1 MRRRSHALEEK
12 AVDDKKMK
20 DAVFLVA
27 FGVLLYVGA
36 THLSTVLAA
45 ISSVVELLLPV
56 LIGAIFAFVLN
67 VPMSGLERMF
77 HQLGKSIGR
86 ELPIA
91 PIRVV
96 SLLITLAG
104 IVLAFVGAVA
114 LVIPELIESART
126 IIPLAQQKIPE
137 WIAFAEQNGVDLS
150 GLVQQLSAL
159 GEGAAAASSSSSFVG
174 SAAVIAKSTILTAG
188 NMMLG
193 MVIAIYLLL
202 GKHTF
207 SRQALMIARA
217 NLPASVVEKIRFV
230 GNLACE
236 TYAKFLSGQFVEAI
250 ILSCLMYTTFK
261 IFGLPYAGITAYLTG
276 LCAFVPYVGA
286 FLSGASG
293 VVLTLLA
300 NPMKAPVCLVVYLA
314 TQFIENQF
322 IYPRVV
328 GGSVGLAPMWALLA
342 ALIGGK
348 LFGVVGIVFFIP
360 LASVIYTLIRDDT
373 RAKLARMQ
381 QTPVPDGDGGRSGGE
396 LSK

>member
-1 MRRRSHALEEK
+1 MLPALQSALGQREK
-12 AVDDKKMK
+12 NVDDKKLK
-20 DAVFLVA
+20 DALFLIA
-27 FGVLLYVGA
+27 FGVVLYVGMM
-36 THLSTVLAA
+36 HLSTVLAA
-45 ISSVVELLLPV
+45 VSSVVDLLLPV

-77 HQLGKSIGR
+77 QQAGKSLGR
-86 ELPIA
+86 ELPVI
-91 PIRVV
+91 PVRVA

-114 LVIPELIESART
+114 LVIPELIESARS
-126 IIPLAQQKIPE
+126 IIPLAQEKIPE
-137 WIAFAEQNGVDLS
+137 WIAFAEANGIDLS
-150 GLVQQLSAL
+150 GLVQQMSELSQKVSAD
-159 GEGAAAASSSSSFVG
+159 GASSLVG
-174 SAAVIAKSTILTAG
+174 SAAVIARSTILTAG
-188 NMMLG
+188 NTMLG

-202 GKHTF
+202 GKHNF

-217 NLPASVVEKIRFV
+217 NLPAGVVQKIRFV

-250 ILSCLMYTTFK
+250 ILGCLMYTTFK
-261 IFGLPYAGITAYLTG
+261 IFGLPYAGITAYLTS

-300 NPMKAPVCLVVYLA
+300 DPVKAPICLVVYLA

-342 ALIGGK
+342 AIVGGK

-360 LASVIYTLIRDDT
+360 LASVIYTLVRDDT
-373 RAKLARMQ
+373 LAKLARKQ
-381 QTPVPDGDGGRSGGE
+381 GQDALDRGAAIE
-396 LSK
+396 E

>member
-1 MRRRSHALEEK
+1 
-12 AVDDKKMK
+12 VDDKKLK
-20 DAVFLVA
+20 DALFLIA
-27 FGVLLYVGA
+27 FGVVLYVGM

-45 ISSVVELLLPV
+45 VSSVVDLLLPV

-77 HQLGKSIGR
+77 QQAGKSLGR
-86 ELPIA
+86 ELPVI
-91 PIRVV
+91 PVRVA

-114 LVIPELIESART
+114 LVIPELIESARS
-126 IIPLAQQKIPE
+126 IIPLAQEKIPE
-137 WIAFAEQNGVDLS
+137 WIAFAEANGIDLS
-150 GLVQQLSAL
+150 GLVQQMSELSQKVSAD
-159 GEGAAAASSSSSFVG
+159 GASSLVG
-174 SAAVIAKSTILTAG
+174 SAAVIARSTILTAG
-188 NMMLG
+188 NTMLG

-202 GKHTF
+202 GKHNF

-217 NLPASVVEKIRFV
+217 NLPAGVVQKIRFV

-250 ILSCLMYTTFK
+250 ILGCLMYTTFK
-261 IFGLPYAGITAYLTG
+261 IFGLPYAGITAYLTS

-300 NPMKAPVCLVVYLA
+300 DPVKAPICLVVYLA

-342 ALIGGK
+342 AIVGGK

-360 LASVIYTLIRDDT
+360 LASVIYTLVRDDT
-373 RAKLARMQ
+373 LAKLARKQ
-381 QTPVPDGDGGRSGGE
+381 GQDALDRAAAIE
-396 LSK
+396 E

>member
-1 MRRRSHALEEK
+1 M
-12 AVDDKKMK
+12 DDKKLK
-20 DAVFLVA
+20 DALFLIA
-27 FGVLLYVGA
+27 FGVVLYVGM

-45 ISSVVELLLPV
+45 VSSVVDLLLPV

-77 HQLGKSIGR
+77 QQAGKSLGR
-86 ELPIA
+86 ELPVI
-91 PIRVV
+91 PVRVA

-114 LVIPELIESART
+114 LVIPELIESARS
-126 IIPLAQQKIPE
+126 IIPLAQEKIPE
-137 WIAFAEQNGVDLS
+137 WIAFAEANGIDLS
-150 GLVQQLSAL
+150 GLVQQMSELSQKVSAD
-159 GEGAAAASSSSSFVG
+159 GASSLVG
-174 SAAVIAKSTILTAG
+174 SAAVIARSTILTAG
-188 NMMLG
+188 NTMLG

-202 GKHTF
+202 GKHNF

-217 NLPASVVEKIRFV
+217 NLPAGVVQKIRFV

-250 ILSCLMYTTFK
+250 ILGCLMYTTFK
-261 IFGLPYAGITAYLTG
+261 IFGLPYAGITAYLTS

-300 NPMKAPVCLVVYLA
+300 DPVKAPICLVVYLA

-342 ALIGGK
+342 AIVGGK

-360 LASVIYTLIRDDT
+360 LASVIYTLVRDDT
-373 RAKLARMQ
+373 LAKLARKQ
-381 QTPVPDGDGGRSGGE
+381 GQDALDRAAAIE
-396 LSK
+396 E

>member
-1 MRRRSHALEEK
+1 M
-12 AVDDKKMK
+12 DDKKLK
-20 DAVFLVA
+20 DALFLIA
-27 FGVLLYVGA
+27 FGVVLYVGM

-45 ISSVVELLLPV
+45 VSSVVDLLLPV

-77 HQLGKSIGR
+77 QQAGKSLGR
-86 ELPIA
+86 ELPVI
-91 PIRVV
+91 PVRVA

-114 LVIPELIESART
+114 LVIPELIESARS
-126 IIPLAQQKIPE
+126 IIPLAQEKIPE
-137 WIAFAEQNGVDLS
+137 WIAFAEANGIDLS
-150 GLVQQLSAL
+150 GLVQQMSELSQKVSAD
-159 GEGAAAASSSSSFVG
+159 GASSLVG
-174 SAAVIAKSTILTAG
+174 SAAVIARSTILTAG
-188 NMMLG
+188 NTMLG

-202 GKHTF
+202 GKHNF

-217 NLPASVVEKIRFV
+217 NLPAGVVQKIRFV

-250 ILSCLMYTTFK
+250 ILGCLMYTTFK
-261 IFGLPYAGITAYLTG
+261 IFGLPYAGITAYLTS

-300 NPMKAPVCLVVYLA
+300 DPVKAPICLVVYLA
-314 TQFIENQF
+314 IQFIENQF

-342 ALIGGK
+342 AIVGGK

-360 LASVIYTLIRDDT
+360 LASVIYTLVRDDT
-373 RAKLARMQ
+373 LAKLARKQ
-381 QTPVPDGDGGRSGGE
+381 GQDALGQGTAIE
-396 LSK
+396 E

>member
-1 MRRRSHALEEK
+1 MPPALQSALGQREK
-12 AVDDKKMK
+12 NVDDKKLK
-20 DAVFLVA
+20 DALFFIA
-27 FGVLLYVGA
+27 FGVVLYVGM

-45 ISSVVELLLPV
+45 VSSVVDLLLPV

-77 HQLGKSIGR
+77 HQAGKSLGR
-86 ELPIA
+86 ELPVI
-91 PIRVV
+91 PVRVA

-114 LVIPELIESART
+114 LVIPELIESARS
-126 IIPLAQQKIPE
+126 IIPLAQEKIPE
-137 WIAFAEQNGVDLS
+137 WIAFAEANGIDLS
-150 GLVQQLSAL
+150 GLVQQMSELSQKVSAD
-159 GEGAAAASSSSSFVG
+159 GASSLVG
-174 SAAVIAKSTILTAG
+174 SAAVIARSTILTAG
-188 NMMLG
+188 NTMLG

-202 GKHTF
+202 GKHNF

-217 NLPASVVEKIRFV
+217 NLPAGVVQKIRFV

-250 ILSCLMYTTFK
+250 ILGCLMYTTFK

-300 NPMKAPVCLVVYLA
+300 DPVKAPICLVVYLA

-342 ALIGGK
+342 AIVGGK

-360 LASVIYTLIRDDT
+360 LASVIYTLVRDDT
-373 RAKLARMQ
+373 LAKLARKRGQ
-381 QTPVPDGDGGRSGGE
+381 DALGQGTAIE
-396 LSK
+396 E

>member
-1 MRRRSHALEEK
+1 M
-12 AVDDKKMK
+12 DDKKLK
-20 DAVFLVA
+20 DALFLIA
-27 FGVLLYVGA
+27 FGVVLYVGM

-45 ISSVVELLLPV
+45 VSSVVDLLLPV

-77 HQLGKSIGR
+77 QQAGKSLGR
-86 ELPIA
+86 ELPVI
-91 PIRVV
+91 PVRVA

-114 LVIPELIESART
+114 LVIPELIESARS
-126 IIPLAQQKIPE
+126 IIPLAQEKIPE
-137 WIAFAEQNGVDLS
+137 WIAFAEANGIDLS
-150 GLVQQLSAL
+150 GLVQQMSELSQKVSVD
-159 GEGAAAASSSSSFVG
+159 GASSLVG
-174 SAAVIAKSTILTAG
+174 SAAVIARSTILTAG
-188 NMMLG
+188 NTMLG

-202 GKHTF
+202 GKHNF

-217 NLPASVVEKIRFV
+217 NLPAGVVQKIRFV

-250 ILSCLMYTTFK
+250 ILGCLMYTTFK
-261 IFGLPYAGITAYLTG
+261 IFGLPYAGITAYLTS

-300 NPMKAPVCLVVYLA
+300 DPVKAPICLVVYLA

-342 ALIGGK
+342 AIVGGK

-360 LASVIYTLIRDDT
+360 LASVIYTLVRDDT
-373 RAKLARMQ
+373 LAKLARKQ
-381 QTPVPDGDGGRSGGE
+381 GQDALDRAAAIE
-396 LSK
+396 E

>member
-1 MRRRSHALEEK
+1 M
-12 AVDDKKMK
+12 DDKKLK
-20 DAVFLVA
+20 DALFLIA
-27 FGVLLYVGA
+27 FGVVLYVGMM
-36 THLSTVLAA
+36 HLSTVLAA
-45 ISSVVELLLPV
+45 VSSVVDLLLPV

-77 HQLGKSIGR
+77 QQAGKSLGR
-86 ELPIA
+86 ELPVI
-91 PIRVV
+91 PVRVA

-114 LVIPELIESART
+114 LVIPELIESARS
-126 IIPLAQQKIPE
+126 IIPLAQEKIPE
-137 WIAFAEQNGVDLS
+137 WIAFAEANGIDLS
-150 GLVQQLSAL
+150 GLVQQMSELSQKVSAD
-159 GEGAAAASSSSSFVG
+159 GASSLVG
-174 SAAVIAKSTILTAG
+174 SAAVIARSTILTAG
-188 NMMLG
+188 NTMLG

-202 GKHTF
+202 GKHNF

-217 NLPASVVEKIRFV
+217 NLPAGVVQKIRFV

-250 ILSCLMYTTFK
+250 ILGCLMYTTFK
-261 IFGLPYAGITAYLTG
+261 IFGLPYAGITAYLTS

-300 NPMKAPVCLVVYLA
+300 DPVKAPICLVVYLA

-342 ALIGGK
+342 AIVGGK

-360 LASVIYTLIRDDT
+360 LASVIYTLVRDDT
-373 RAKLARMQ
+373 LAKLARKQ
-381 QTPVPDGDGGRSGGE
+381 GQDALDRAAAIE
-396 LSK
+396 E

>member
-1 MRRRSHALEEK
+1 M
-12 AVDDKKMK
+12 DDKKLK
-20 DAVFLVA
+20 DALFLIA
-27 FGVLLYVGA
+27 FGVVLYVGM

-45 ISSVVELLLPV
+45 VSSVVDLLLPV

-77 HQLGKSIGR
+77 QQAGKSLGR
-86 ELPIA
+86 ELPVI
-91 PIRVV
+91 PVRVA

-114 LVIPELIESART
+114 LVIPELIESARS
-126 IIPLAQQKIPE
+126 IIPLAQEKIPE
-137 WIAFAEQNGVDLS
+137 WIAFAEANGIDLS
-150 GLVQQLSAL
+150 GLVQQMSELSQKVSAD
-159 GEGAAAASSSSSFVG
+159 GASSLVG
-174 SAAVIAKSTILTAG
+174 SAAVIARSTILTAG
-188 NMMLG
+188 NTMLG

-202 GKHTF
+202 GKHNF

-217 NLPASVVEKIRFV
+217 NLPAGVVQKIRFV

-250 ILSCLMYTTFK
+250 ILGCLMYTTFK

-300 NPMKAPVCLVVYLA
+300 DPVKAPICLVVYLA

-342 ALIGGK
+342 AIVGGK

-360 LASVIYTLIRDDT
+360 LASVIYTLVRDDT
-373 RAKLARMQ
+373 LAKLARKQ
-381 QTPVPDGDGGRSGGE
+381 GQDALGQGAAIE
-396 LSK
+396 E

>member
-1 MRRRSHALEEK
+1 MLPALQSALGQREK
-12 AVDDKKMK
+12 NVDDKKLK
-20 DAVFLVA
+20 DALFLIA
-27 FGVLLYVGA
+27 FGVVLYVGM

-45 ISSVVELLLPV
+45 VSSVVDLLLPV

-77 HQLGKSIGR
+77 QQAGKSLGR
-86 ELPIA
+86 ELPVI
-91 PIRVV
+91 PVRVA

-114 LVIPELIESART
+114 LVIPELIESARS
-126 IIPLAQQKIPE
+126 IIPLAQEKIPE
-137 WIAFAEQNGVDLS
+137 WIAFAEANGIDLS
-150 GLVQQLSAL
+150 GLVQQMGELSQKVSAD
-159 GEGAAAASSSSSFVG
+159 GASSLVG
-174 SAAVIAKSTILTAG
+174 SAAVIARSTILTAG
-188 NMMLG
+188 NTMLG

-202 GKHTF
+202 GKHNF

-217 NLPASVVEKIRFV
+217 NLPAGVVQKIRFV

-250 ILSCLMYTTFK
+250 ILGCLMYTTFK
-261 IFGLPYAGITAYLTG
+261 IFGLPYAGITAYLTS

-300 NPMKAPVCLVVYLA
+300 DPVKAPICLVVYLA

-342 ALIGGK
+342 AIVGGK

-360 LASVIYTLIRDDT
+360 LASVIYTLVRDDT
-373 RAKLARMQ
+373 LAKLARKQ
-381 QTPVPDGDGGRSGGE
+381 GQDALDRAAAIE
-396 LSK
+396 E

>member
-1 MRRRSHALEEK
+1 M
-12 AVDDKKMK
+12 DDKKLK
-20 DAVFLVA
+20 DALFLIA
-27 FGVLLYVGA
+27 FGVVLYVGM

-45 ISSVVELLLPV
+45 VSSVVDLLLPV

-77 HQLGKSIGR
+77 QQAGKSLGR
-86 ELPIA
+86 ELPVI
-91 PIRVV
+91 PVRVA

-114 LVIPELIESART
+114 LVIPELIESARS
-126 IIPLAQQKIPE
+126 IIPLAQEKIPE
-137 WIAFAEQNGVDLS
+137 WIAFAEANGIDLS
-150 GLVQQLSAL
+150 GLVQQMSELSQKVSAD
-159 GEGAAAASSSSSFVG
+159 GASSLVG
-174 SAAVIAKSTILTAG
+174 SAAVIARSTILTAG
-188 NMMLG
+188 NTMLG

-202 GKHTF
+202 GKHNF

-217 NLPASVVEKIRFV
+217 NLPAGVVQKIRFV

-250 ILSCLMYTTFK
+250 ILGCLMYTTFK
-261 IFGLPYAGITAYLTG
+261 IFGLPYAGITAYLTS

-300 NPMKAPVCLVVYLA
+300 DPVKAPICLVVYLA

-342 ALIGGK
+342 AIVGGK

-360 LASVIYTLIRDDT
+360 LASVIYTLVRDDT
-373 RAKLARMQ
+373 LAKLARKQ
-381 QTPVPDGDGGRSGGE
+381 GQDALDRGAAIE
-396 LSK
+396 E

>member
-1 MRRRSHALEEK
+1 MLPALQSALGQREK
-12 AVDDKKMK
+12 NVDDKKLK
-20 DAVFLVA
+20 DALFLIA
-27 FGVLLYVGA
+27 FGVVLYVGM

-45 ISSVVELLLPV
+45 VSSVVDLLLPV

-77 HQLGKSIGR
+77 QQAGKSLGR
-86 ELPIA
+86 ELPVI
-91 PIRVV
+91 PVRVA

-114 LVIPELIESART
+114 LVIPELIESARS
-126 IIPLAQQKIPE
+126 IIPLAQEKIPE
-137 WIAFAEQNGVDLS
+137 WIAFAEANGIDLS
-150 GLVQQLSAL
+150 GLVQQMSELSQKVSAD
-159 GEGAAAASSSSSFVG
+159 GASSLVG
-174 SAAVIAKSTILTAG
+174 SAAVIARSTILTAG
-188 NMMLG
+188 NAMLG

-202 GKHTF
+202 GKHNF

-217 NLPASVVEKIRFV
+217 NLPAGVVQKIRFV

-250 ILSCLMYTTFK
+250 ILGCLMYTTFK
-261 IFGLPYAGITAYLTG
+261 IFGLPYAGITAYLTS

-300 NPMKAPVCLVVYLA
+300 DPVKAPICLVVYLA

-342 ALIGGK
+342 AIVGGK
-348 LFGVVGIVFFIP
+348 LFGVAGIVFFIP
-360 LASVIYTLIRDDT
+360 LASVIYTLVRDDT
-373 RAKLARMQ
+373 LAKLARKQ
-381 QTPVPDGDGGRSGGE
+381 GQDALDRAAAIE
-396 LSK
+396 E

>member
-1 MRRRSHALEEK
+1 MLPALQSALGQREK
-12 AVDDKKMK
+12 NVDDKKLK
-20 DAVFLVA
+20 DALFLIA
-27 FGVLLYVGA
+27 FGVVLYVGM

-45 ISSVVELLLPV
+45 VSSVVDLLLPV

-77 HQLGKSIGR
+77 QQAGKSLGR
-86 ELPIA
+86 ELPVI
-91 PIRVV
+91 PVRVS

-114 LVIPELIESART
+114 LVIPELIESARS
-126 IIPLAQQKIPE
+126 IIPLAQEKIPE
-137 WIAFAEQNGVDLS
+137 WIAFAEANGIDLS
-150 GLVQQLSAL
+150 GLVQQMSELSQKVSAD
-159 GEGAAAASSSSSFVG
+159 GASSLVG
-174 SAAVIAKSTILTAG
+174 SAAVIARSTILTAG
-188 NMMLG
+188 NTMLG

-202 GKHTF
+202 GKHNF

-217 NLPASVVEKIRFV
+217 NLPAGVVQKIRFV

-250 ILSCLMYTTFK
+250 ILGCLMYTTFK
-261 IFGLPYAGITAYLTG
+261 IFGLPYAGITAYLTS

-300 NPMKAPVCLVVYLA
+300 DPVKAPICLVVYLA

-342 ALIGGK
+342 AIVGGK

-360 LASVIYTLIRDDT
+360 LASVIYTLVRDDT
-373 RAKLARMQ
+373 LAKLARKQ
-381 QTPVPDGDGGRSGGE
+381 GQDALDRGAAIE
-396 LSK
+396 E

>member
-1 MRRRSHALEEK
+1 MLPALQSALGQREK
-12 AVDDKKMK
+12 NVDDKKLK
-20 DAVFLVA
+20 DALFLIA
-27 FGVLLYVGA
+27 FGVVLYVGM

-45 ISSVVELLLPV
+45 VSSVVDLLLPV

-77 HQLGKSIGR
+77 QQAGKSLGR
-86 ELPIA
+86 ELPVI
-91 PIRVV
+91 PVRVV

-114 LVIPELIESART
+114 LVIPELIESARS
-126 IIPLAQQKIPE
+126 IIPLAQEKIPE
-137 WIAFAEQNGVDLS
+137 WIAFAEANGIDLS
-150 GLVQQLSAL
+150 GLVQQLSELSQKVSAD
-159 GEGAAAASSSSSFVG
+159 GASSLVG

-188 NMMLG
+188 NTMLG

-202 GKHTF
+202 GKHNF

-217 NLPASVVEKIRFV
+217 NLPAGVVQKIRFV

-250 ILSCLMYTTFK
+250 ILGCLMYTTFK
-261 IFGLPYAGITAYLTG
+261 IFGLPYAGITAYLTS

-300 NPMKAPVCLVVYLA
+300 DPVKAPICLVVYLA

-342 ALIGGK
+342 AIVGGK

-360 LASVIYTLIRDDT
+360 LASVIYTLVRDDT
-373 RAKLARMQ
+373 LAKLARKQ
-381 QTPVPDGDGGRSGGE
+381 GQDALDRGTAIE
-396 LSK
+396 E

>member
-1 MRRRSHALEEK
+1 M
-12 AVDDKKMK
+12 DDKKLK
-20 DAVFLVA
+20 DALFLIA
-27 FGVLLYVGA
+27 FGVVLYVGM
-36 THLSTVLAA
+36 THLSTMLAA
-45 ISSVVELLLPV
+45 VSSVVDLLLPV

-77 HQLGKSIGR
+77 QQAGKSLGR
-86 ELPIA
+86 ELPVI
-91 PIRVV
+91 PVRVA

-114 LVIPELIESART
+114 LVIPELIESARS
-126 IIPLAQQKIPE
+126 IIPLAQEKIPE
-137 WIAFAEQNGVDLS
+137 WIAFAEANGIDLS
-150 GLVQQLSAL
+150 GLVQQMSELSQKVSAD
-159 GEGAAAASSSSSFVG
+159 GASSLVG
-174 SAAVIAKSTILTAG
+174 SAAVIARSTILTAG
-188 NMMLG
+188 NTMLG

-202 GKHTF
+202 GKHNF

-217 NLPASVVEKIRFV
+217 NLPAGVVQKIRFV

-250 ILSCLMYTTFK
+250 ILGCLMYTTFK
-261 IFGLPYAGITAYLTG
+261 IFGLPYAGITAYLTS

-300 NPMKAPVCLVVYLA
+300 DPVKAPICLVVYLA

-342 ALIGGK
+342 AIVGGK

-360 LASVIYTLIRDDT
+360 LASVIYTLVRDDT
-373 RAKLARMQ
+373 LAKLARKQ
-381 QTPVPDGDGGRSGGE
+381 GQDALDRAAAIE
-396 LSK
+396 E

>member
-1 MRRRSHALEEK
+1 MLPALQSALGQREK
-12 AVDDKKMK
+12 NVDDKKLK
-20 DAVFLVA
+20 DALFLIA
-27 FGVLLYVGA
+27 FGVVLYVGM

-45 ISSVVELLLPV
+45 VSSVVDLLLPV

-77 HQLGKSIGR
+77 QQAGKSLGR
-86 ELPIA
+86 ELPVI
-91 PIRVV
+91 PVRVA

-114 LVIPELIESART
+114 LVIPELIESARS
-126 IIPLAQQKIPE
+126 IIPLAQEKIPE
-137 WIAFAEQNGVDLS
+137 WIAFAEANGIDLS
-150 GLVQQLSAL
+150 GLVQQMSELSQKVSAD
-159 GEGAAAASSSSSFVG
+159 GASSLVG
-174 SAAVIAKSTILTAG
+174 SAAVIARSTILTAG
-188 NMMLG
+188 NTMLG

-202 GKHTF
+202 GKHNF

-217 NLPASVVEKIRFV
+217 NLPAGVVQKIRFV

-250 ILSCLMYTTFK
+250 ILGCLMYTTFK
-261 IFGLPYAGITAYLTG
+261 IFGLPYAGITAYLTS

-300 NPMKAPVCLVVYLA
+300 DPVKAPICLVVYLA

-342 ALIGGK
+342 AIVGGK

-360 LASVIYTLIRDDT
+360 IVAVLYELFREWTNARLAA
-373 RAKLARMQ
+373 RAAVGPERA
-381 QTPVPDGDGGRSGGE
+381 
-396 LSK
+396 

>member
-1 MRRRSHALEEK
+1 M
-12 AVDDKKMK
+12 DDKKLK
-20 DAVFLVA
+20 DTLFLIA
-27 FGVLLYVGA
+27 FGVVLYVGM

-45 ISSVVELLLPV
+45 VSSVVDLLLPV

-77 HQLGKSIGR
+77 QQAGKSLGR
-86 ELPIA
+86 ELPVI
-91 PIRVV
+91 PVRVA

-114 LVIPELIESART
+114 LVIPELIESARS
-126 IIPLAQQKIPE
+126 IIPLAQEKIPE
-137 WIAFAEQNGVDLS
+137 WIAFAEANGIDLS
-150 GLVQQLSAL
+150 GLVQQMSELSQKVSAD
-159 GEGAAAASSSSSFVG
+159 GASSLVG
-174 SAAVIAKSTILTAG
+174 SAAVIARSTILTAG
-188 NMMLG
+188 NTMLG

-202 GKHTF
+202 GKHNF

-217 NLPASVVEKIRFV
+217 NLPAGVVQKIRFV

-250 ILSCLMYTTFK
+250 ILGCLMYTTFK
-261 IFGLPYAGITAYLTG
+261 IFGLPYAGITAYLTS

-300 NPMKAPVCLVVYLA
+300 DPVKAPICLVVYLA

-342 ALIGGK
+342 AIVGGK

-360 LASVIYTLIRDDT
+360 LASVIYTLVRDDT
-373 RAKLARMQ
+373 LAKLARKQ
-381 QTPVPDGDGGRSGGE
+381 GQDALGQGTAIE
-396 LSK
+396 E

>member
-1 MRRRSHALEEK
+1 MPPALQSALGQREK
-12 AVDDKKMK
+12 NVDDKKLK
-20 DAVFLVA
+20 DALFLIA
-27 FGVLLYVGA
+27 FGVVLYVGM

-45 ISSVVELLLPV
+45 VSSVVDLLLPV

-77 HQLGKSIGR
+77 QQAGKSLGR
-86 ELPIA
+86 ELPVI
-91 PIRVV
+91 PVRVA

-114 LVIPELIESART
+114 LVIPELIESARS
-126 IIPLAQQKIPE
+126 IIPLAQEKIPE
-137 WIAFAEQNGVDLS
+137 WIAFAEANGIDLS
-150 GLVQQLSAL
+150 GLVQQMSELSQKVSAD
-159 GEGAAAASSSSSFVG
+159 GASSLVG
-174 SAAVIAKSTILTAG
+174 SAAVIARSTILTAG
-188 NMMLG
+188 NTMLG

-202 GKHTF
+202 GKHNF

-217 NLPASVVEKIRFV
+217 NLPAGVVQKIRFV

-250 ILSCLMYTTFK
+250 ILGCLMYTTFK
-261 IFGLPYAGITAYLTG
+261 IFGLPYAGITAYLTS

-300 NPMKAPVCLVVYLA
+300 DPVKAPICLVVYLA

-342 ALIGGK
+342 AIVGGK

-360 LASVIYTLIRDDT
+360 LASVIYTLVRDDT
-373 RAKLARMQ
+373 LAKLARKQ
-381 QTPVPDGDGGRSGGE
+381 GQDALDRGAAIE
-396 LSK
+396 E

>member
-1 MRRRSHALEEK
+1 MLPALQSALGQREK
-12 AVDDKKMK
+12 NVDDKKLK
-20 DAVFLVA
+20 DALFLIA
-27 FGVLLYVGA
+27 FGVVLYVGM

-45 ISSVVELLLPV
+45 VSSVVDLLLPV

-77 HQLGKSIGR
+77 QQAGKSLGR
-86 ELPIA
+86 ELPVI
-91 PIRVV
+91 PVRVA

-114 LVIPELIESART
+114 LVIPELIESARS
-126 IIPLAQQKIPE
+126 IIPLAQEKIPE
-137 WIAFAEQNGVDLS
+137 WIVFAEANGIDLS
-150 GLVQQLSAL
+150 GLVQQMSELSQKVSAD
-159 GEGAAAASSSSSFVG
+159 GASSLVG
-174 SAAVIAKSTILTAG
+174 SAAVIARSTILTAG
-188 NMMLG
+188 NTMLG

-202 GKHTF
+202 GKHNF

-217 NLPASVVEKIRFV
+217 NLPAGVVQKIRFV

-250 ILSCLMYTTFK
+250 ILGCLMYTTFK
-261 IFGLPYAGITAYLTG
+261 IFGLPYAGITAYLTS

-300 NPMKAPVCLVVYLA
+300 DPVKAPICLVVYLA

-342 ALIGGK
+342 AIVGGK

-360 LASVIYTLIRDDT
+360 LASVIYTLVRDDT
-373 RAKLARMQ
+373 LAKLARKQ
-381 QTPVPDGDGGRSGGE
+381 GQDALDRAAAIE
-396 LSK
+396 E

>member
-1 MRRRSHALEEK
+1 MLPALQSALGQREK
-12 AVDDKKMK
+12 NVDDKKLK
-20 DAVFLVA
+20 DTLFLIA
-27 FGVLLYVGA
+27 FGVVLYVGM

-45 ISSVVELLLPV
+45 VSSVVDLLLPV

-77 HQLGKSIGR
+77 QQAGKSLGR
-86 ELPIA
+86 ELPVI
-91 PIRVV
+91 PVRVA

-114 LVIPELIESART
+114 LVIPELIESARS
-126 IIPLAQQKIPE
+126 IIPLAQEKIPE
-137 WIAFAEQNGVDLS
+137 WIAFAEANGIDLS
-150 GLVQQLSAL
+150 GLVQQMSELSQKVSAD
-159 GEGAAAASSSSSFVG
+159 GASSLVG
-174 SAAVIAKSTILTAG
+174 SAAVIARSTILTAG
-188 NMMLG
+188 NTMLG

-202 GKHTF
+202 GKHNF

-217 NLPASVVEKIRFV
+217 NLPAGVVQKIRFV

-250 ILSCLMYTTFK
+250 ILGCLMYTTFK
-261 IFGLPYAGITAYLTG
+261 IFGLPYAGITAYLTS

-300 NPMKAPVCLVVYLA
+300 DPVKAPICLVVYLA

-342 ALIGGK
+342 AIVGGK

-360 LASVIYTLIRDDT
+360 LASVIYTLVRDDT
-373 RAKLARMQ
+373 LAKLARKQ
-381 QTPVPDGDGGRSGGE
+381 GQDALDRAAAIE
-396 LSK
+396 E

>member
-1 MRRRSHALEEK
+1 M
-12 AVDDKKMK
+12 DDKKLK
-20 DAVFLVA
+20 DALFLIA
-27 FGVLLYVGA
+27 FGVVLYVGM

-45 ISSVVELLLPV
+45 VSSVVDLLLPV

-77 HQLGKSIGR
+77 HQAGKSFGR
-86 ELPIA
+86 ELPVI
-91 PIRVV
+91 PVRVV

-114 LVIPELIESART
+114 LVIPELIESARS
-126 IIPLAQQKIPE
+126 IIPLAQEKIPE
-137 WIAFAEQNGVDLS
+137 WIAFAEASGIDLS
-150 GLVQQLSAL
+150 GLVQQLSELSQKVSAD
-159 GEGAAAASSSSSFVG
+159 GASSLVG

-188 NMMLG
+188 NTMLG

-202 GKHTF
+202 GKHNF

-217 NLPASVVEKIRFV
+217 NLPAGVVQKIRFV

-250 ILSCLMYTTFK
+250 ILGCLMYTTFK

-293 VVLTLLA
+293 VVLTLLVD
-300 NPMKAPVCLVVYLA
+300 PVKAPICLVVYLA

-342 ALIGGK
+342 AIVGGK

-360 LASVIYTLIRDDT
+360 LASVIYTLVRDDT
-373 RAKLARMQ
+373 LAKLARKQ
-381 QTPVPDGDGGRSGGE
+381 GQDALDRGAAIE
-396 LSK
+396 E

>member
-1 MRRRSHALEEK
+1 M
-12 AVDDKKMK
+12 DDKKLK
-20 DAVFLVA
+20 DALFLIA
-27 FGVLLYVGA
+27 FGVVLYVGM

-45 ISSVVELLLPV
+45 VSSVVDLLLPV

-77 HQLGKSIGR
+77 QQAGKTLGR
-86 ELPIA
+86 ELPVI
-91 PIRVV
+91 PVRVA

-114 LVIPELIESART
+114 LVIPELIESARS
-126 IIPLAQQKIPE
+126 IIPLAQEKIPE
-137 WIAFAEQNGVDLS
+137 WIAFAEANGIDLS
-150 GLVQQLSAL
+150 GLVQQMSELSQKVSAD
-159 GEGAAAASSSSSFVG
+159 GASSLVG
-174 SAAVIAKSTILTAG
+174 SAAVIARSTILTAG
-188 NMMLG
+188 NTMLG

-202 GKHTF
+202 GKHNF

-217 NLPASVVEKIRFV
+217 NLPAGVVQKIRFV

-250 ILSCLMYTTFK
+250 ILGCLMYTTFK
-261 IFGLPYAGITAYLTG
+261 IFGLPYAGITAYLTS

-300 NPMKAPVCLVVYLA
+300 DPVKAPICLVVYLA

-342 ALIGGK
+342 AIVGGK

-360 LASVIYTLIRDDT
+360 LASVIYTLVRDDT
-373 RAKLARMQ
+373 LAKLARKQ
-381 QTPVPDGDGGRSGGE
+381 GQDALDRGAAIE
-396 LSK
+396 E

>member
-1 MRRRSHALEEK
+1 MLPALQSALGQREK
-12 AVDDKKMK
+12 NVDDKKLK
-20 DAVFLVA
+20 DALFLIA
-27 FGVLLYVGA
+27 FGVVLYVGM

-45 ISSVVELLLPV
+45 VSSVVDLLLPV

-77 HQLGKSIGR
+77 QQAGKSLGR
-86 ELPIA
+86 ELPVI
-91 PIRVV
+91 PVRVA

-114 LVIPELIESART
+114 LVIPELIESARS
-126 IIPLAQQKIPE
+126 IIPLAQEKIPE
-137 WIAFAEQNGVDLS
+137 WIAFAEANGIDLS
-150 GLVQQLSAL
+150 GLVQQLSELSQKVSAD
-159 GEGAAAASSSSSFVG
+159 GASSLVG

-188 NMMLG
+188 NTMLG

-202 GKHTF
+202 GKHNF

-217 NLPASVVEKIRFV
+217 NLPAGVVQKIRFV

-250 ILSCLMYTTFK
+250 ILGCLMYTTFK
-261 IFGLPYAGITAYLTG
+261 IFGLPYAGITAYLTS

-300 NPMKAPVCLVVYLA
+300 DPVKAPICLVVYLA

-342 ALIGGK
+342 AIVGGK

-360 LASVIYTLIRDDT
+360 LASVIYTLVRDDT
-373 RAKLARMQ
+373 LAKLARKQ
-381 QTPVPDGDGGRSGGE
+381 GQDALGQGTAIE
-396 LSK
+396 E

>member
-1 MRRRSHALEEK
+1 M
-12 AVDDKKMK
+12 DDKKLK
-20 DAVFLVA
+20 DALFLIA
-27 FGVLLYVGA
+27 FGVVLYVGM

-45 ISSVVELLLPV
+45 VSSVVDLLLPV

-77 HQLGKSIGR
+77 QQAGKSLGR
-86 ELPIA
+86 ELPVI
-91 PIRVV
+91 PVRVA

-114 LVIPELIESART
+114 LVIPE
-126 IIPLAQQKIPE
+126 
-137 WIAFAEQNGVDLS
+137 WIVFAEANGIDLS
-150 GLVQQLSAL
+150 GLVQQMSELSQKVSAD
-159 GEGAAAASSSSSFVG
+159 GASSLVG
-174 SAAVIAKSTILTAG
+174 SAAVIARSTILTAG
-188 NMMLG
+188 NTMLG

-202 GKHTF
+202 GKHNF

-217 NLPASVVEKIRFV
+217 NLPAGVVQKIRFV

-250 ILSCLMYTTFK
+250 ILGCLMYTTFK
-261 IFGLPYAGITAYLTG
+261 IFGLPYAGITAYLTS

-300 NPMKAPVCLVVYLA
+300 DPVKAPICLVVYLA

-342 ALIGGK
+342 AIVGGK

-360 LASVIYTLIRDDT
+360 LASVIYTLVRDDT
-373 RAKLARMQ
+373 LAKLARKRGQ
-381 QTPVPDGDGGRSGGE
+381 DALGQGTAIE
-396 LSK
+396 E

>member
-1 MRRRSHALEEK
+1 M
-12 AVDDKKMK
+12 DDKKLK
-20 DAVFLVA
+20 DALFLIA
-27 FGVLLYVGA
+27 FGVVLYVGM

-45 ISSVVELLLPV
+45 VSSVVDLLLPV

-77 HQLGKSIGR
+77 QQAGKSLGR
-86 ELPIA
+86 ELPVI
-91 PIRVV
+91 PVRVA

-114 LVIPELIESART
+114 LVIPELIESARS
-126 IIPLAQQKIPE
+126 IIPLAQEKIPE
-137 WIAFAEQNGVDLS
+137 WIAFAEANGIDLS
-150 GLVQQLSAL
+150 GLVQQMSELSQKVSAD
-159 GEGAAAASSSSSFVG
+159 GASSLVG
-174 SAAVIAKSTILTAG
+174 SAAVIARSTILTAG
-188 NMMLG
+188 NTMLG

-202 GKHTF
+202 GKHNF

-217 NLPASVVEKIRFV
+217 NLPAGVVQKIRFV

-250 ILSCLMYTTFK
+250 ILGCLMYTTFK
-261 IFGLPYAGITAYLTG
+261 IFGLPYAGITAYLTS

-300 NPMKAPVCLVVYLA
+300 DPVKAPICLVVYLA

-342 ALIGGK
+342 AIVGGK

-360 LASVIYTLIRDDT
+360 LASVIYTLVRDDT
-373 RAKLARMQ
+373 LAKLARKQ
-381 QTPVPDGDGGRSGGE
+381 GQDALGQGTAIE
-396 LSK
+396 E

>member
-1 MRRRSHALEEK
+1 M
-12 AVDDKKMK
+12 DDKKLK
-20 DAVFLVA
+20 DALFLIA
-27 FGVLLYVGA
+27 FGVVLYVGMM
-36 THLSTVLAA
+36 HLSTVLAA
-45 ISSVVELLLPV
+45 VSSVVDLLLPV

-77 HQLGKSIGR
+77 QQAGKSLGR
-86 ELPIA
+86 ELPVI
-91 PIRVV
+91 PVRVA

-114 LVIPELIESART
+114 LVIPELIESARS
-126 IIPLAQQKIPE
+126 IIPLAQEKIPE
-137 WIAFAEQNGVDLS
+137 WIAFAEANGIDLS
-150 GLVQQLSAL
+150 GLVQQMSELSQKVSAD
-159 GEGAAAASSSSSFVG
+159 GASSLVG
-174 SAAVIAKSTILTAG
+174 SAAVIARSTILTAG
-188 NMMLG
+188 NTMLG

-202 GKHTF
+202 GKHNF

-217 NLPASVVEKIRFV
+217 NLPAGVVQKIRFV

-250 ILSCLMYTTFK
+250 ILGCLMYTTFK
-261 IFGLPYAGITAYLTG
+261 IFGLPYAGITAYLTS

-300 NPMKAPVCLVVYLA
+300 DPVKAPICLAVYLA

-342 ALIGGK
+342 AIVGGK

-360 LASVIYTLIRDDT
+360 LASVIYTLVRDDT
-373 RAKLARMQ
+373 LAKLARKQ
-381 QTPVPDGDGGRSGGE
+381 GQDALDRGAAIE
-396 LSK
+396 E

>member
-1 MRRRSHALEEK
+1 MLPALQSALGKREK
-12 AVDDKKMK
+12 NVDDKKLK
-20 DAVFLVA
+20 DALFLIA
-27 FGVLLYVGA
+27 FGVVLYVGM

-45 ISSVVELLLPV
+45 VSSVVDLLLPV

-77 HQLGKSIGR
+77 QQAGKSLGR
-86 ELPIA
+86 ELPVI
-91 PIRVV
+91 PVRVA

-114 LVIPELIESART
+114 LVIPELIESARS
-126 IIPLAQQKIPE
+126 IIPLAQEKIPE
-137 WIAFAEQNGVDLS
+137 WIAFAEANGIDLS
-150 GLVQQLSAL
+150 GLVQQMSELSQKVSAD
-159 GEGAAAASSSSSFVG
+159 GASSLVG
-174 SAAVIAKSTILTAG
+174 SAAVIARSTILTAG
-188 NMMLG
+188 NTMLG

-202 GKHTF
+202 GKHNF

-217 NLPASVVEKIRFV
+217 NLPAGVVQKIRFV

-250 ILSCLMYTTFK
+250 ILGCLMYTTFK
-261 IFGLPYAGITAYLTG
+261 IFGLPYAGITAYLTS

-300 NPMKAPVCLVVYLA
+300 DPVKAPICLVVYLA

-342 ALIGGK
+342 AIVGGK

-360 LASVIYTLIRDDT
+360 LASVIYTLVRDDT
-373 RAKLARMQ
+373 LAKLARKQ
-381 QTPVPDGDGGRSGGE
+381 GQDALDRAAAIE
-396 LSK
+396 E

>member
-1 MRRRSHALEEK
+1 M
-12 AVDDKKMK
+12 DDKKLK
-20 DAVFLVA
+20 DALFLIA
-27 FGVLLYVGA
+27 FGVVLYVGMM
-36 THLSTVLAA
+36 HLSTVLAA
-45 ISSVVELLLPV
+45 VSSVVDLLLPV

-77 HQLGKSIGR
+77 QQAGKSLGR
-86 ELPIA
+86 ELPVI
-91 PIRVV
+91 PVRVA

-114 LVIPELIESART
+114 LVIPELIESARS
-126 IIPLAQQKIPE
+126 IIPLAQEKIPE
-137 WIAFAEQNGVDLS
+137 WIAFAEANGIDLS
-150 GLVQQLSAL
+150 GLVQQISELSQKVSAD
-159 GEGAAAASSSSSFVG
+159 GASSLVR
-174 SAAVIAKSTILTAG
+174 SAAVIARSTILTAG
-188 NMMLG
+188 NTMLG

-202 GKHTF
+202 GKHNF

-217 NLPASVVEKIRFV
+217 NLPAGVVQKIRFV

-250 ILSCLMYTTFK
+250 ILGCLMYTTFK
-261 IFGLPYAGITAYLTG
+261 IFGLPYAGITAYLTS

-300 NPMKAPVCLVVYLA
+300 DPVKAPICLVVYLA

-342 ALIGGK
+342 AIVGGK

-360 LASVIYTLIRDDT
+360 LASVIYTLVRDDT
-373 RAKLARMQ
+373 LAKLARKQ
-381 QTPVPDGDGGRSGGE
+381 GQDALDRGAAIE
-396 LSK
+396 E

>member
-1 MRRRSHALEEK
+1 MLPALQSALGQREK
-12 AVDDKKMK
+12 NVDDKKLK
-20 DAVFLVA
+20 DALFLIA
-27 FGVLLYVGA
+27 FGVVLYVGM

-45 ISSVVELLLPV
+45 VSSVVDLLLPV

-77 HQLGKSIGR
+77 QQAGKSLGR
-86 ELPIA
+86 ELPVI
-91 PIRVV
+91 PVRVA

-114 LVIPELIESART
+114 LVIPELIESARS
-126 IIPLAQQKIPE
+126 IIPLAQEKIPE
-137 WIAFAEQNGVDLS
+137 WIAFAEANGIDLS
-150 GLVQQLSAL
+150 GLVQQMSELSQKVSAD
-159 GEGAAAASSSSSFVG
+159 GASSLVG
-174 SAAVIAKSTILTAG
+174 SAAVIARSTILTAG
-188 NMMLG
+188 NTMLG

-202 GKHTF
+202 GKHNF

-217 NLPASVVEKIRFV
+217 NLPAGVVQKIRFV

-250 ILSCLMYTTFK
+250 ILGCLMYTTFK
-261 IFGLPYAGITAYLTG
+261 IFGLPYAGITAYLTS

-300 NPMKAPVCLVVYLA
+300 DPVKAPICLVVYLA

-342 ALIGGK
+342 AIVGGK

-360 LASVIYTLIRDDT
+360 LASVIYTLVRDDT
-373 RAKLARMQ
+373 LAKLARKQ
-381 QTPVPDGDGGRSGGE
+381 GQDALGQGTAIE
-396 LSK
+396 E

>member
-1 MRRRSHALEEK
+1 MN
-12 AVDDKKMK
+12 DKKLK
-20 DAVFLVA
+20 DALFLIA
-27 FGVLLYVGA
+27 FGVVLYVGM

-45 ISSVVELLLPV
+45 VSSVVDLLLPV

-77 HQLGKSIGR
+77 QQAGKSLGR
-86 ELPIA
+86 ELPVI
-91 PIRVV
+91 PVRVA

-114 LVIPELIESART
+114 LVIPELIESARS
-126 IIPLAQQKIPE
+126 IIPLAQEKIPE
-137 WIAFAEQNGVDLS
+137 WIAFAEANGIDLS
-150 GLVQQLSAL
+150 GLVQQMSELSQKVSAD
-159 GEGAAAASSSSSFVG
+159 GASSLVG
-174 SAAVIAKSTILTAG
+174 SAAVIARSTILTAG
-188 NMMLG
+188 NTMLG

-202 GKHTF
+202 GKHNF

-217 NLPASVVEKIRFV
+217 NLPAGVVQKIRFV

-250 ILSCLMYTTFK
+250 ILGCLMYTTFK
-261 IFGLPYAGITAYLTG
+261 IFGLPYAGITAYLTS

-300 NPMKAPVCLVVYLA
+300 DPVKAPICLVVYLA

-342 ALIGGK
+342 AIVGGK

-360 LASVIYTLIRDDT
+360 LASVIYTLVRDDT
-373 RAKLARMQ
+373 LAKLARKQ
-381 QTPVPDGDGGRSGGE
+381 GQDALDRGAAIE
-396 LSK
+396 E

>member
-1 MRRRSHALEEK
+1 MLPALQSALGQREK
-12 AVDDKKMK
+12 NVDDKKLK
-20 DAVFLVA
+20 DALFLIA
-27 FGVLLYVGA
+27 FGVVLYVGM

-45 ISSVVELLLPV
+45 VSSVVDLLLPV

-77 HQLGKSIGR
+77 QQAGKSLGR
-86 ELPIA
+86 ELPVI
-91 PIRVV
+91 PVRVA

-114 LVIPELIESART
+114 LVIPELIESARS
-126 IIPLAQQKIPE
+126 IIPLAQEKIPE
-137 WIAFAEQNGVDLS
+137 WIAFAEANGIDLS
-150 GLVQQLSAL
+150 GLVQQMSELSQKVSAD
-159 GEGAAAASSSSSFVG
+159 GASSLVG
-174 SAAVIAKSTILTAG
+174 SAAVIARSTILTAG
-188 NMMLG
+188 NTMLG

-202 GKHTF
+202 GKHNF

-217 NLPASVVEKIRFV
+217 NLPAGVVQKIRFV

-236 TYAKFLSGQFVEAI
+236 TYAKFLSSQFVEAI
-250 ILSCLMYTTFK
+250 ILGCLMYTTFK
-261 IFGLPYAGITAYLTG
+261 IFGLPYAGITAYLTS

-300 NPMKAPVCLVVYLA
+300 DPVKAPICLVVYLA

-342 ALIGGK
+342 AIVGGK

-360 LASVIYTLIRDDT
+360 LASVIYTLVRDDT
-373 RAKLARMQ
+373 LAKLARKQ
-381 QTPVPDGDGGRSGGE
+381 GQDALDRGAAIE
-396 LSK
+396 E

>member
-1 MRRRSHALEEK
+1 MLPALQSALGQREK
-12 AVDDKKMK
+12 NVDDKKLK
-20 DAVFLVA
+20 DALFLIA
-27 FGVLLYVGA
+27 FGVVLYVGM

-45 ISSVVELLLPV
+45 VSSVVDLLLPV

-77 HQLGKSIGR
+77 QQAGKSLGR
-86 ELPIA
+86 ELPVI
-91 PIRVV
+91 PVRVA

-114 LVIPELIESART
+114 LVIPELIESARS
-126 IIPLAQQKIPE
+126 IIPLAQEKIPE
-137 WIAFAEQNGVDLS
+137 WIAFAEANGIDLS
-150 GLVQQLSAL
+150 GLVQQMSELSQKVSAD
-159 GEGAAAASSSSSFVG
+159 GASSLVG
-174 SAAVIAKSTILTAG
+174 SAAVIARSTILTAG
-188 NMMLG
+188 NTMLG

-202 GKHTF
+202 GKHNF

-217 NLPASVVEKIRFV
+217 NLPAGVVQKIRFV

-250 ILSCLMYTTFK
+250 ILGCLMYTTFK
-261 IFGLPYAGITAYLTG
+261 IFGLPYAGITAYLTS

-300 NPMKAPVCLVVYLA
+300 DPVKAPICLVVYLA

-342 ALIGGK
+342 AIVGGK
-348 LFGVVGIVFFIP
+348 LFGVAGIVFFIP
-360 LASVIYTLIRDDT
+360 LASVIYTLVRDDT
-373 RAKLARMQ
+373 LAKLARKQ
-381 QTPVPDGDGGRSGGE
+381 GQDALDRAAAIE
-396 LSK
+396 E

>member
-1 MRRRSHALEEK
+1 M
-12 AVDDKKMK
+12 DDKKLK
-20 DAVFLVA
+20 DALFLIA
-27 FGVLLYVGA
+27 FGVVLYVGMM
-36 THLSTVLAA
+36 HLSTVLAA
-45 ISSVVELLLPV
+45 VSSVVDLLLPV

-77 HQLGKSIGR
+77 QQAGKSLGR
-86 ELPIA
+86 ELPVI
-91 PIRVV
+91 PVRVA

-114 LVIPELIESART
+114 LVIPELIESARS
-126 IIPLAQQKIPE
+126 IIPLAQEKIPE
-137 WIAFAEQNGVDLS
+137 WIAFAEANGIDLS
-150 GLVQQLSAL
+150 GLVQQMSELSQKVSAD
-159 GEGAAAASSSSSFVG
+159 GASSLVG
-174 SAAVIAKSTILTAG
+174 SAAVIARSTILTAG
-188 NMMLG
+188 NTMLG

-202 GKHTF
+202 GKHNF

-217 NLPASVVEKIRFV
+217 NLPAGVVQKIRFV

-250 ILSCLMYTTFK
+250 ILGCLMYTTFK
-261 IFGLPYAGITAYLTG
+261 IFGLPYAGITAYLTS

-300 NPMKAPVCLVVYLA
+300 DPVKAPICLVVYLA

-342 ALIGGK
+342 AIVGGK

-360 LASVIYTLIRDDT
+360 LASVIYTLVRDDT
-373 RAKLARMQ
+373 LAKLARKQ
-381 QTPVPDGDGGRSGGE
+381 GQDALDRGAAIE
-396 LSK
+396 E

>member
-1 MRRRSHALEEK
+1 M
-12 AVDDKKMK
+12 DDKKLK
-20 DAVFLVA
+20 DALFLIA
-27 FGVLLYVGA
+27 FGVVLYVGM

-45 ISSVVELLLPV
+45 VSSVVDLLLPV

-67 VPMSGLERMF
+67 VSMSGLERMF
-77 HQLGKSIGR
+77 QQAGKSLGR
-86 ELPIA
+86 ELPVI
-91 PIRVV
+91 PVRVA

-114 LVIPELIESART
+114 LVIPELIESARS
-126 IIPLAQQKIPE
+126 IIPLAQEKIPE
-137 WIAFAEQNGVDLS
+137 WIAFAEANGIDLS
-150 GLVQQLSAL
+150 GLVQQMSELSQKVSAD
-159 GEGAAAASSSSSFVG
+159 GASSLVG
-174 SAAVIAKSTILTAG
+174 SAAVIARSTILTAG
-188 NMMLG
+188 NTMLG

-202 GKHTF
+202 GKHNF

-217 NLPASVVEKIRFV
+217 NLPAGVVQKIRFV

-250 ILSCLMYTTFK
+250 ILGCLMYTTFK
-261 IFGLPYAGITAYLTG
+261 IFGLPYAGITAYLTS

-300 NPMKAPVCLVVYLA
+300 DPVKAPICLVVYLA

-342 ALIGGK
+342 AIVGGK

-360 LASVIYTLIRDDT
+360 LASVIYTLVRDDT
-373 RAKLARMQ
+373 LAKLARKQ
-381 QTPVPDGDGGRSGGE
+381 GQDALDRAAAIE
-396 LSK
+396 E

>member
-1 MRRRSHALEEK
+1 MLPALQSALGQREK
-12 AVDDKKMK
+12 NVDDKKLK
-20 DAVFLVA
+20 DALFLIA
-27 FGVLLYVGA
+27 FGVVLYVGM

-45 ISSVVELLLPV
+45 VSSVVDLLLPV

-77 HQLGKSIGR
+77 QQAGKSLGR
-86 ELPIA
+86 ELPVI
-91 PIRVV
+91 PVRVA

-114 LVIPELIESART
+114 LVIPELIESARS
-126 IIPLAQQKIPE
+126 IIPLAQEKIPE
-137 WIAFAEQNGVDLS
+137 WIAFAEANGIDLS
-150 GLVQQLSAL
+150 GLVQQMSELSQKVSAD
-159 GEGAAAASSSSSFVG
+159 GASSLVG
-174 SAAVIAKSTILTAG
+174 SAAVIARSTILTAG
-188 NMMLG
+188 NTMLG

-202 GKHTF
+202 GKHNF
-207 SRQALMIARA
+207 SRRALMIARA
-217 NLPASVVEKIRFV
+217 NLPAGVVQKIRFV

-250 ILSCLMYTTFK
+250 ILGCLMYTTFK
-261 IFGLPYAGITAYLTG
+261 IFGLPYAGITAYLTS

-300 NPMKAPVCLVVYLA
+300 DPVKAPICLVVYLA

-342 ALIGGK
+342 AIVGGK

-360 LASVIYTLIRDDT
+360 LASVIYTLVRDDT
-373 RAKLARMQ
+373 LAKLARKQ
-381 QTPVPDGDGGRSGGE
+381 GQDALDRGAAIE
-396 LSK
+396 E

>member
-1 MRRRSHALEEK
+1 M
-12 AVDDKKMK
+12 DDKKLK
-20 DAVFLVA
+20 DALFLIA
-27 FGVLLYVGA
+27 FGVVLYVGM

-45 ISSVVELLLPV
+45 VSSVVDLLLPV

-77 HQLGKSIGR
+77 RQAGKSLGR
-86 ELPIA
+86 ELPVI
-91 PIRVV
+91 PVRVV

-114 LVIPELIESART
+114 LVIPELIESARS
-126 IIPLAQQKIPE
+126 IIPLAQEKIPE
-137 WIAFAEQNGVDLS
+137 WIAFAEASGIDLS
-150 GLVQQLSAL
+150 GLVQQLSELSQKVSAD
-159 GEGAAAASSSSSFVG
+159 GASSLVG

-188 NMMLG
+188 NTMLG

-202 GKHTF
+202 GKHNF

-217 NLPASVVEKIRFV
+217 NLPAGVVQKIRFV

-250 ILSCLMYTTFK
+250 ILGCLMYTTFK

-293 VVLTLLA
+293 VVLTLLVD
-300 NPMKAPVCLVVYLA
+300 PVKAPICLVVYLA

-342 ALIGGK
+342 AIVGGK

-360 LASVIYTLIRDDT
+360 LASVIYTLVRDDT
-373 RAKLARMQ
+373 LAKLARKQ
-381 QTPVPDGDGGRSGGE
+381 GQDALDRGAAIE
-396 LSK
+396 E

>member
-1 MRRRSHALEEK
+1 MLPALQSALGQREK
-12 AVDDKKMK
+12 NVDDKKLK
-20 DAVFLVA
+20 DALFLIA
-27 FGVLLYVGA
+27 FGVVLYVGMM
-36 THLSTVLAA
+36 HLSTVLAA
-45 ISSVVELLLPV
+45 VSSVVDLLLPV

-77 HQLGKSIGR
+77 QQAGKSLGR
-86 ELPIA
+86 ELPVI
-91 PIRVV
+91 PVRVA

-114 LVIPELIESART
+114 LVIPELIESARS
-126 IIPLAQQKIPE
+126 IIPLAQEKIPE
-137 WIAFAEQNGVDLS
+137 WIAFAEANGIDLS
-150 GLVQQLSAL
+150 GLVQQMSELSQKVSAD
-159 GEGAAAASSSSSFVG
+159 GASSLVG
-174 SAAVIAKSTILTAG
+174 SAAVIARSTILTAG
-188 NMMLG
+188 NTMLG

-202 GKHTF
+202 GKHNF

-217 NLPASVVEKIRFV
+217 NLPAGVVQKIRFV

-250 ILSCLMYTTFK
+250 ILGCLMYTTFK
-261 IFGLPYAGITAYLTG
+261 IFGLPYAGITAYLTS

-300 NPMKAPVCLVVYLA
+300 DPVKAPICLVVYLA

-342 ALIGGK
+342 AIVGGK

-360 LASVIYTLIRDDT
+360 LASVIYTLVRDDT
-373 RAKLARMQ
+373 LAKLARKQ
-381 QTPVPDGDGGRSGGE
+381 GQDALDRAAAIE
-396 LSK
+396 E

>member
-1 MRRRSHALEEK
+1 M
-12 AVDDKKMK
+12 DDKKLK
-20 DAVFLVA
+20 DALFLIA
-27 FGVLLYVGA
+27 FGVVLYVGM

-45 ISSVVELLLPV
+45 VSSVVDLLLPV

-77 HQLGKSIGR
+77 QQAGKSLGR
-86 ELPIA
+86 ELPVI
-91 PIRVV
+91 PVRVA

-114 LVIPELIESART
+114 LVIPELIESARS
-126 IIPLAQQKIPE
+126 IIPLAQEKIPE
-137 WIAFAEQNGVDLS
+137 WIAFAEANGIDLS
-150 GLVQQLSAL
+150 GLVQQMSELSQKVSAD
-159 GEGAAAASSSSSFVG
+159 GASSLVG
-174 SAAVIAKSTILTAG
+174 SAAVIARSTILTAG
-188 NMMLG
+188 NTMLG

-202 GKHTF
+202 GKHNF

-217 NLPASVVEKIRFV
+217 NLPAGVVQKIRFV

-250 ILSCLMYTTFK
+250 ILGCLMYTTFK
-261 IFGLPYAGITAYLTG
+261 IFGLPYAGITAYLTS

-300 NPMKAPVCLVVYLA
+300 DPVKAPICLVVYLA

-342 ALIGGK
+342 AIVGGK

-360 LASVIYTLIRDDT
+360 LASVIYTLVRDDT
-373 RAKLARMQ
+373 LAKLARKQ
-381 QTPVPDGDGGRSGGE
+381 GQDALDRADAIE
-396 LSK
+396 E

>member
-1 MRRRSHALEEK
+1 LLPALQSALGQREK
-12 AVDDKKMK
+12 NVDDKKLK
-20 DAVFLVA
+20 DALFLIA
-27 FGVLLYVGA
+27 FGVVLYVGM

-45 ISSVVELLLPV
+45 VSSVVDLLLPV

-77 HQLGKSIGR
+77 QQAGKSLGR
-86 ELPIA
+86 ELPVI
-91 PIRVV
+91 PVRVA

-114 LVIPELIESART
+114 LVIPELIESARS
-126 IIPLAQQKIPE
+126 IIPLAQEKIPE
-137 WIAFAEQNGVDLS
+137 WIAFAEANGIDLS
-150 GLVQQLSAL
+150 GLVQQMSELSQKVSAD
-159 GEGAAAASSSSSFVG
+159 GASSLVG
-174 SAAVIAKSTILTAG
+174 SAAVIARSTILTAG
-188 NMMLG
+188 NTMLG

-202 GKHTF
+202 GKHNF

-217 NLPASVVEKIRFV
+217 NLPAGVVQKIRFV

-250 ILSCLMYTTFK
+250 ILGCLMYTTFK
-261 IFGLPYAGITAYLTG
+261 IFGLPYAGITAYLTS

-300 NPMKAPVCLVVYLA
+300 DPVKAPICLVVYLA

-342 ALIGGK
+342 AIVGGK

-360 LASVIYTLIRDDT
+360 LASVIYTLVRDDT
-373 RAKLARMQ
+373 LAKLARKQ
-381 QTPVPDGDGGRSGGE
+381 GQDALDRAAAIE
-396 LSK
+396 E